1 MKQYINEVRRMQQLA
16 GLINES
22 QLNETFD
29 TKTFDPASYLA
40 AVGSTDPKSQSLIQS
55 IKQAADNDMS
65 VRFAVINKL
74 KDYVKA
80 NKSDKEIQD
89 KVGKAIESFNES
101 QLNEIS
107 IDSLN
112 SMVKNNS
119 LVMILDNII
128 AAVSEVRGIDERA
141 AMKLIDDALDRIESG
156 DIGSDVNL
164 NPKRSSFYS

>member
-1 MKQYINEVRRMQQLA
+1 MKQYISEVRRMQQLA
-16 GLINES
+16 G
-22 QLNETFD
+22 
-29 TKTFDPASYLA
+29 
-40 AVGSTDPKSQSLIQS
+40 
-55 IKQAADNDMS
+55 
-65 VRFAVINKL
+65 VI
-74 KDYVKA
+74 
-80 NKSDKEIQD
+80 
-89 KVGKAIESFNES
+89 NES

-128 AAVSEVRGIDERA
+128 TAVSEVRGIDERA